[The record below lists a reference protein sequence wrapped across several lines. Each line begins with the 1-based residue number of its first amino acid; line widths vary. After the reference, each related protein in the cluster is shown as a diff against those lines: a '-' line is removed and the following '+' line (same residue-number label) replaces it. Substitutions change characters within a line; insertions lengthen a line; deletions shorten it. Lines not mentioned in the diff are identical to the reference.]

1 MHIANRLLALTAVA
15 AMAYAASDQKPRV
28 VFVTGD
34 DEYRSEFSL
43 PMIARILETSHD
55 LRTSVAY
62 ARPTP
67 QTNNNIEGLEALRT
81 ADLAVFFLRWRQL
94 PENQLQLI
102 LDYVKSGKPVAGLRT
117 STHSFLYPKGHP
129 HEHLNDGF
137 GRDVFG
143 QRWIRHHGHT
153 STTDA
158 SIVPEQR
165 SHPILR
171 GIEPLFHAASWL
183 YVVEPLEGDCVRLLM
198 GRAVNPEGKDY
209 SPQPVAWT
217 KTHHGARVFFTTL
230 GHPEDFKVLSVRR
243 LLINGILWAL
253 GRPIPETGAK
263 AEVVG
268 TYNPPPSGVPEKKR
282 SPEKK

>member
-1 MHIANRLLALTAVA
+1 MSIAKRILALAFLAVA
-15 AMAYAASDQKPRV
+15 AFAASDQKPHV
-28 VFVTGD
+28 LFVTGD
-34 DEYRSEFSL
+34 DEYRSEFSM
-43 PMIARILETSHD
+43 PMIARILEARHG
-55 LRTSVAY
+55 LRTSIAY

-67 QTNNNIEGLEALRT
+67 QTNHNIEGLEALRT
-81 ADLAVFFLRWRQL
+81 ADLAVFFVRWRQL

-102 LDYVKSGKPVAGLRT
+102 LDYVKSGKPLAGLRT
-117 STHSFLYPKGHP
+117 STHSFLYPKGHRY
-129 HEHLNDGF
+129 EYLNDSF

-153 STTDA
+153 STTDV
-158 SIVPEQR
+158 SIVPEQV

-171 GIEPLFHAASWL
+171 GIEPSFHAASWL

-198 GRAVNPEGKDY
+198 GRAVNPEGKDS

-217 KTHHGARVFFTTL
+217 KTHNGARVFFTTL
-230 GHPEDFKVLSVRR
+230 GHPEDFQVSSMRR

-253 GRPIPETGAK
+253 GKPIPKDGAN

-268 TYNPPPSGVPEKKR
+268 TYNPPPSGVPDKK
-282 SPEKK
+282 